1 MRKILTFVML
11 VLGVSGTVYAQQ
23 SGLKIGYI
31 DLQRVIRES
40 QAGKAA
46 KAAFEK
52 EFKEKRDIL
61 EQKRQ
66 ALERMKQEFLSKAAV
81 MDEKARAEKAAEIER
96 IEKELNRKRDDFRD
110 ELQKR
115 DFELTQR
122 ILTELEGVIREF
134 GNANGY
140 ALILERTEAGV
151 LYGGEGVDVTD
162 KIIEAYDNKKRGAKK

>member
-1 MRKILTFVML
+1 
-11 VLGVSGTVYAQQ
+11 
-23 SGLKIGYI
+23 
-31 DLQRVIRES
+31 
-40 QAGKAA
+40 
-46 KAAFEK
+46 
-52 EFKEKRDIL
+52 
-61 EQKRQ
+61 
-66 ALERMKQEFLSKAAV
+66 MKQEFLSKAAV

-151 LYGGEGVDVTD
+151 LYGGEGMDVTD

>member
-1 MRKILTFVML
+1 ML
-11 VLGVSGTVYAQQ
+11 VLGVSGIVYAQQ

-61 EQKRQ
+61 EQRRQ

-81 MDEKARAEKAAEIER
+81 MDEKARAEKAAEIEKM
-96 IEKELNRKRDDFRD
+96 EKELNRKRDDFRD

-134 GNANGY
+134 GSANGY